1 MEQHYRNQTILKW
14 ITQAKAFY
22 LRDRLNRGMC
32 KAFHKVANQD
42 FELKEALTG
51 LLKSQGYGLLI
62 YEGEVMYQ
70 YEWLRELIPGF
81 RFDTL
86 GGDTNTSAY
95 RHLQE
100 KGDLSIWEIY
110 WWDRYDI
117 ESGIKAFNKLINIYI
132 YEDRVNG

>member
-14 ITQAKAFY
+14 IIQAKAFY
-22 LRDRLNRGMC
+22 LRDRLGRGMC
-32 KAFHKVANQD
+32 KAFNKVANQD
-42 FELKEALTG
+42 LGLKEALIG
-51 LLKSQGYGLLI
+51 LLKSQEYGLLI

-70 YEWLRELIPGF
+70 SEWLRELIPEF

-100 KGDLSIWEIY
+100 KVDISIWEIY
-110 WWDRYDI
+110 WWERDDK
-117 ESGIKAFNKLINIYI
+117 ESRIKAFDKLIKI
-132 YEDRVNG
+132 YEAKVNG

>member
-42 FELKEALTG
+42 FELKEALIG
-51 LLKSQGYGLLI
+51 LLKSKGYGLLI

-70 YEWLRELIPGF
+70 YEWLRELIPEF

-117 ESGIKAFNKLINIYI
+117 ESRIKAFNKLINIY
-132 YEDRVNG
+132 EDRVNG